1 MLSRQPLHALLRGAL
16 TTVLPCRLKHRTTH
30 AALRSSPAV
39 PTHVPTSGGHRSG
52 LGANHTRRTVC
63 PSPVRRVN
71 AGFPLPLAGNPTGVA
86 EEKGGALIALR
97 SLGEGETGEWGSP
110 SWLPL
115 PVFSTVMESTRVEST
130 LSERRFGPGL
140 VRALAPVAALIILAA
155 VLSILA
161 PGFLTLENIL
171 SIGPQA
177 GIIGLMAIGQTAVI
191 ITGAIDLSVGSVMT
205 FSGIVLG
212 LLMASGMNPVL
223 ATLCCVATG
232 AVWGV
237 LNGVITAY
245 GRIPAF
251 ITTLGS
257 LGMAKGLALILAG
270 GQPIFRNMAGYR
282 FLGQGKI
289 LGIPVVI
296 VVLAAVAL
304 AMHLTL
310 SQTRFGRHIY
320 ATGGNKESARLSGV
334 NVDGITVAVFTMSGA
349 LAGLAAALMASRLSS
364 AQLTSGD
371 GAELDAIAA
380 TVIGGCSLMGGQG
393 NVGGTVLGIMLMGV
407 LRNGLSVMSA
417 SQWAVSP
424 FWQQVIIGAV
434 IVGAVLFDQWLR
446 RKEARA

>member
-1 MLSRQPLHALLRGAL
+1 
-16 TTVLPCRLKHRTTH
+16 
-30 AALRSSPAV
+30 
-39 PTHVPTSGGHRSG
+39 
-52 LGANHTRRTVC
+52 
-63 PSPVRRVN
+63 
-71 AGFPLPLAGNPTGVA
+71 
-86 EEKGGALIALR
+86 
-97 SLGEGETGEWGSP
+97 
-110 SWLPL
+110 LPL

>member
-1 MLSRQPLHALLRGAL
+1 MDTGLSKQ
-16 TTVLPCRLKHRTTH
+16 RT
-30 AALRSSPAV
+30 A
-39 PTHVPTSGGHRSG
+39 G
-52 LGANHTRRTVC
+52 L
-63 PSPVRRVN
+63 
-71 AGFPLPLAGNPTGVA
+71 
-86 EEKGGALIALR
+86 
-97 SLGEGETGEWGSP
+97 
-110 SWLPL
+110 
-115 PVFSTVMESTRVEST
+115 
-130 LSERRFGPGL
+130 GL
-140 VRALAPVAALIILAA
+140 VRALAPVAALILLVI
-155 VLSILA
+155 VLSLLA
-161 PGFLTLENIL
+161 PSFLTLDNIL

-177 GIIGLMAIGQTAVI
+177 GIIGLLAVGETAVI
-191 ITGAIDLSVGSVMT
+191 IAGAIDLSVGSVMT

-212 LLMASGMNPVL
+212 LLMAAGVNPVM
-223 ATLCCVATG
+223 ATICCILTG
-232 AVWGV
+232 AAWGV
-237 LNGVITAY
+237 FNGVVTAY

-270 GQPIFRNMAGYR
+270 GQPIFKNMASYR

-296 VVLAAVAL
+296 LVLAAAAL
-304 AMHLTL
+304 IMHIVLTRT
-310 SQTRFGRHIY
+310 SFGRHIY
-320 ATGGNKESARLSGV
+320 AIGGNKESARLSGV
-334 NVDGITVAVFTMSGA
+334 NVERVTVAVFTMSGA

-393 NVGGTVLGIMLMGV
+393 YVGGTILGIMLMGV

-446 RKEARA
+446 RIEARA

>member
-1 MLSRQPLHALLRGAL
+1 M
-16 TTVLPCRLKHRTTH
+16 
-30 AALRSSPAV
+30 
-39 PTHVPTSGGHRSG
+39 
-52 LGANHTRRTVC
+52 
-63 PSPVRRVN
+63 
-71 AGFPLPLAGNPTGVA
+71 
-86 EEKGGALIALR
+86 
-97 SLGEGETGEWGSP
+97 
-110 SWLPL
+110 
-115 PVFSTVMESTRVEST
+115 EST

>member
-1 MLSRQPLHALLRGAL
+1 MDAGLSKQ
-16 TTVLPCRLKHRTTH
+16 
-30 AALRSSPAV
+30 
-39 PTHVPTSGGHRSG
+39 
-52 LGANHTRRTVC
+52 RTV
-63 PSPVRRVN
+63 
-71 AGFPLPLAGNPTGVA
+71 GL
-86 EEKGGALIALR
+86 
-97 SLGEGETGEWGSP
+97 
-110 SWLPL
+110 
-115 PVFSTVMESTRVEST
+115 
-130 LSERRFGPGL
+130 GL
-140 VRALAPVAALIILAA
+140 VRALAPVAALILLVI
-155 VLSILA
+155 VLSLLA
-161 PGFLTLENIL
+161 PSFLTLDNIL

-177 GIIGLMAIGQTAVI
+177 GIIGLLAVGETAVI
-191 ITGAIDLSVGSVMT
+191 IAGAIDLSVGSVMT

-212 LLMASGMNPVL
+212 LLMAAGVDPV
-223 ATLCCVATG
+223 VATICCILTGAAWGVFNG
-232 AVWGV
+232 AV
-237 LNGVITAY
+237 TAY

-270 GQPIFRNMAGYR
+270 GQPIFKNMAGYR

-289 LGIPVVI
+289 FGIPVVI
-296 VVLAAVAL
+296 LVLAAAAL
-304 AMHLTL
+304 IMHIVLTRT
-310 SQTRFGRHIY
+310 SFGRHIY
-320 ATGGNKESARLSGV
+320 AVGGNKESARLSGV
-334 NVDGITVAVFTMSGA
+334 NVERVIVAVFTMSGA

-393 NVGGTVLGIMLMGV
+393 YVGGTILGILLMGV

-446 RKEARA
+446 RIEARA

>member
-1 MLSRQPLHALLRGAL
+1 M
-16 TTVLPCRLKHRTTH
+16 
-30 AALRSSPAV
+30 
-39 PTHVPTSGGHRSG
+39 
-52 LGANHTRRTVC
+52 
-63 PSPVRRVN
+63 
-71 AGFPLPLAGNPTGVA
+71 
-86 EEKGGALIALR
+86 
-97 SLGEGETGEWGSP
+97 ET
-110 SWLPL
+110 
-115 PVFSTVMESTRVEST
+115 T
-130 LSERRFGPGL
+130 LSEQPFFGPGL
-140 VRALAPVAALIILAA
+140 VRALAPVAALVILIA
-155 VLSILA
+155 VLSVLA

-212 LLMASGMNPVL
+212 LLMASGVNPIL
-223 ATLCCVATG
+223 ATVCCIATG
-232 AVWGV
+232 AMWGV
-237 LNGVITAY
+237 LNGVVTAY

-270 GQPIFRNMAGYR
+270 GQPIFKNMGSYT

-296 VVLAAVAL
+296 VVLATVAA

-334 NVDGITVAVFTMSGA
+334 NVDAVTVAVFTMSGA

-434 IVGAVLFDQWLR
+434 IVCAVLFDQWLR

>member
-1 MLSRQPLHALLRGAL
+1 VDTGLSKQ
-16 TTVLPCRLKHRTTH
+16 RT
-30 AALRSSPAV
+30 A
-39 PTHVPTSGGHRSG
+39 G
-52 LGANHTRRTVC
+52 L
-63 PSPVRRVN
+63 
-71 AGFPLPLAGNPTGVA
+71 
-86 EEKGGALIALR
+86 
-97 SLGEGETGEWGSP
+97 
-110 SWLPL
+110 
-115 PVFSTVMESTRVEST
+115 
-130 LSERRFGPGL
+130 GL
-140 VRALAPVAALIILAA
+140 VRALAPVAALILLVI
-155 VLSILA
+155 VLSLLA
-161 PGFLTLENIL
+161 PSFLTLDNIL

-177 GIIGLMAIGQTAVI
+177 GIIGLLAVGETAVI
-191 ITGAIDLSVGSVMT
+191 IAGAIDLSVGSVMT

-212 LLMASGMNPVL
+212 LLMAAGVNPVM
-223 ATLCCVATG
+223 ATICCILTG
-232 AVWGV
+232 AAWGV
-237 LNGVITAY
+237 FNGVVTAY

-270 GQPIFRNMAGYR
+270 GQPIFKNMAGYR

-296 VVLAAVAL
+296 LVLAAAAL
-304 AMHLTL
+304 IMHIVLTRT
-310 SQTRFGRHIY
+310 SFGRHIY
-320 ATGGNKESARLSGV
+320 AIGGNKESARLSGV
-334 NVDGITVAVFTMSGA
+334 NVERVTVAVFTMSGA

-393 NVGGTVLGIMLMGV
+393 YVGGTILGIMLMGV

-446 RKEARA
+446 RIEARA

>member
-1 MLSRQPLHALLRGAL
+1 
-16 TTVLPCRLKHRTTH
+16 
-30 AALRSSPAV
+30 
-39 PTHVPTSGGHRSG
+39 
-52 LGANHTRRTVC
+52 
-63 PSPVRRVN
+63 
-71 AGFPLPLAGNPTGVA
+71 
-86 EEKGGALIALR
+86 
-97 SLGEGETGEWGSP
+97 
-110 SWLPL
+110 
-115 PVFSTVMESTRVEST
+115 
-130 LSERRFGPGL
+130 L
-140 VRALAPVAALIILAA
+140 VRALAPVAALILLVI
-155 VLSILA
+155 VLSLLA
-161 PGFLTLENIL
+161 PSFLTLDNIL

-177 GIIGLMAIGQTAVI
+177 GIIGLLAVGETAVI
-191 ITGAIDLSVGSVMT
+191 IAGAIDLSVGSVMT

-212 LLMASGMNPVL
+212 LLMAAGVNPVM
-223 ATLCCVATG
+223 ATICCILTG
-232 AVWGV
+232 AAWGV
-237 LNGVITAY
+237 FNGAVTAY

-270 GQPIFRNMAGYR
+270 GQPIFKNMAGYR

-296 VVLAAVAL
+296 LVLAAAAL
-304 AMHLTL
+304 IMHIVLTRT
-310 SQTRFGRHIY
+310 SFGRHIY
-320 ATGGNKESARLSGV
+320 AIGGNKESARLSGV
-334 NVDGITVAVFTMSGA
+334 NVERVTVAVFTMSGA

-393 NVGGTVLGIMLMGV
+393 YVGGTILGIMLMGV

-446 RKEARA
+446 RIEARA

>member
-1 MLSRQPLHALLRGAL
+1 MDTGLSKQ
-16 TTVLPCRLKHRTTH
+16 RT
-30 AALRSSPAV
+30 A
-39 PTHVPTSGGHRSG
+39 G
-52 LGANHTRRTVC
+52 L
-63 PSPVRRVN
+63 
-71 AGFPLPLAGNPTGVA
+71 
-86 EEKGGALIALR
+86 
-97 SLGEGETGEWGSP
+97 
-110 SWLPL
+110 
-115 PVFSTVMESTRVEST
+115 
-130 LSERRFGPGL
+130 GL
-140 VRALAPVAALIILAA
+140 VRALAPVAALILLVI
-155 VLSILA
+155 VLSLLA
-161 PGFLTLENIL
+161 PSFLTLDNIL

-177 GIIGLMAIGQTAVI
+177 GIIGLLAVGETAVI
-191 ITGAIDLSVGSVMT
+191 IAGAIDLSVGSVMT

-212 LLMASGMNPVL
+212 LLMASGVNPV
-223 ATLCCVATG
+223 VATICCILTGAAWGVFNG
-232 AVWGV
+232 AV
-237 LNGVITAY
+237 TAY

-270 GQPIFRNMAGYR
+270 GQPIFKNMAGYR

-296 VVLAAVAL
+296 LVLATAAL
-304 AMHLTL
+304 IMHIVLTRT
-310 SQTRFGRHIY
+310 SFGRHIY
-320 ATGGNKESARLSGV
+320 AVGGNKESARLSGV
-334 NVDGITVAVFTMSGA
+334 NVERVIVAVFTMSGA

-393 NVGGTVLGIMLMGV
+393 YVGGTILGILLMGV

-446 RKEARA
+446 RIEARA

>member
-1 MLSRQPLHALLRGAL
+1 MDTGLSKQ
-16 TTVLPCRLKHRTTH
+16 RT
-30 AALRSSPAV
+30 A
-39 PTHVPTSGGHRSG
+39 G
-52 LGANHTRRTVC
+52 L
-63 PSPVRRVN
+63 
-71 AGFPLPLAGNPTGVA
+71 
-86 EEKGGALIALR
+86 
-97 SLGEGETGEWGSP
+97 
-110 SWLPL
+110 
-115 PVFSTVMESTRVEST
+115 
-130 LSERRFGPGL
+130 GL
-140 VRALAPVAALIILAA
+140 VRALAPVAALILLVI
-155 VLSILA
+155 VLSLLA
-161 PGFLTLENIL
+161 PSFLTLENIL

-177 GIIGLMAIGQTAVI
+177 GIIGLLAVGETAVI
-191 ITGAIDLSVGSVMT
+191 ISGAIDLSVGSVMT

-212 LLMASGMNPVL
+212 LLMAAGVNPVM
-223 ATLCCVATG
+223 ATICCILTG
-232 AVWGV
+232 AAWGV
-237 LNGVITAY
+237 FNGAVTAY

-257 LGMAKGLALILAG
+257 LGMAKGLALILSG
-270 GQPIFRNMAGYR
+270 GQPIFKNMADYR

-296 VVLAAVAL
+296 LVLAAAAL
-304 AMHLTL
+304 IMHIVLTRT
-310 SQTRFGRHIY
+310 SFGRHIY
-320 ATGGNKESARLSGV
+320 AVGGNKESARLSGV
-334 NVDGITVAVFTMSGA
+334 NVERVTVAVFTMSGA

-393 NVGGTVLGIMLMGV
+393 YVGGTILGIMLMGV

-446 RKEARA
+446 RIEARA

>member
-1 MLSRQPLHALLRGAL
+1 
-16 TTVLPCRLKHRTTH
+16 
-30 AALRSSPAV
+30 
-39 PTHVPTSGGHRSG
+39 
-52 LGANHTRRTVC
+52 
-63 PSPVRRVN
+63 
-71 AGFPLPLAGNPTGVA
+71 
-86 EEKGGALIALR
+86 
-97 SLGEGETGEWGSP
+97 
-110 SWLPL
+110 
-115 PVFSTVMESTRVEST
+115 MESTRVEST

>member
-1 MLSRQPLHALLRGAL
+1 M
-16 TTVLPCRLKHRTTH
+16 
-30 AALRSSPAV
+30 
-39 PTHVPTSGGHRSG
+39 
-52 LGANHTRRTVC
+52 
-63 PSPVRRVN
+63 
-71 AGFPLPLAGNPTGVA
+71 
-86 EEKGGALIALR
+86 
-97 SLGEGETGEWGSP
+97 
-110 SWLPL
+110 PL

>member
-1 MLSRQPLHALLRGAL
+1 VDTGLSKQ
-16 TTVLPCRLKHRTTH
+16 RT
-30 AALRSSPAV
+30 A
-39 PTHVPTSGGHRSG
+39 G
-52 LGANHTRRTVC
+52 L
-63 PSPVRRVN
+63 
-71 AGFPLPLAGNPTGVA
+71 
-86 EEKGGALIALR
+86 
-97 SLGEGETGEWGSP
+97 
-110 SWLPL
+110 
-115 PVFSTVMESTRVEST
+115 
-130 LSERRFGPGL
+130 GL
-140 VRALAPVAALIILAA
+140 VRALAPVAALILLVI
-155 VLSILA
+155 VLSLLA
-161 PGFLTLENIL
+161 PSFLTLDNIL

-177 GIIGLMAIGQTAVI
+177 GIIGLLAVGETAVI
-191 ITGAIDLSVGSVMT
+191 IAGAIDLSVGSVMT

-212 LLMASGMNPVL
+212 LLMAAGVNPVM
-223 ATLCCVATG
+223 ATICCILTG
-232 AVWGV
+232 AAWGV
-237 LNGVITAY
+237 FNGAVTAY

-270 GQPIFRNMAGYR
+270 GQPIFKNMAGYR

-296 VVLAAVAL
+296 LVLAAAAL
-304 AMHLTL
+304 IMHIVLTRT
-310 SQTRFGRHIY
+310 SFGRHIY
-320 ATGGNKESARLSGV
+320 AIGGNKESARLSGV
-334 NVDGITVAVFTMSGA
+334 NVERVTVAVFTMSGA

-393 NVGGTVLGIMLMGV
+393 YVGGTILGIMLMGV

-446 RKEARA
+446 RIEARA

>member
-1 MLSRQPLHALLRGAL
+1 MEGI
-16 TTVLPCRLKHRTTH
+16 LP
-30 AALRSSPAV
+30 
-39 PTHVPTSGGHRSG
+39 
-52 LGANHTRRTVC
+52 
-63 PSPVRRVN
+63 
-71 AGFPLPLAGNPTGVA
+71 
-86 EEKGGALIALR
+86 EQ
-97 SLGEGETGEWGSP
+97 
-110 SWLPL
+110 
-115 PVFSTVMESTRVEST
+115 
-130 LSERRFGPGL
+130 RFGPGL
-140 VRALAPVAALIILAA
+140 VRALAPVAALIILVV

-212 LLMASGMNPVL
+212 LLMASGVNPVA
-223 ATLCCVATG
+223 ATLCCITTG
-232 AVWGV
+232 ALWGV
-237 LNGVITAY
+237 LNGVVTAY

-270 GQPIFRNMAGYR
+270 GQPIFKNMGNYR
-282 FLGQGKI
+282 FLGQGRI

-296 VVLAAVAL
+296 VVLGIVAV
-304 AMHLTL
+304 AMHLVL
-310 SQTRFGRHIY
+310 SRTRFGRHIY

-334 NVDGITVAVFTMSGA
+334 NVDGIMVAVFTISGA

-446 RKEARA
+446 RREARV